1 MDLRVV
7 FIASLC
13 TVRSF
18 DSFTMQCILVSETPA
33 IRETKSQVD
42 QSRDG
47 QDYPVTKNADGQT
60 DRQTDGFSA
69 LYSRL
74 ANGYLPYRAGVAKL
88 IAILLITLPIII
100 HYLPSSLSCSL
111 H

>member
-7 FIASLC
+7 FIATLC

-33 IRETKSQVD
+33 IWKTKSQVD

-60 DRQTDGFSA
+60 DRRLFSF
-69 LYSRL
+69 
-74 ANGYLPYRAGVAKL
+74 
-88 IAILLITLPIII
+88 I
-100 HYLPSSLSCSL
+100 
-111 H
+111 

>member
-33 IRETKSQVD
+33 IWETKSQVD

-47 QDYPVTKNADGQT
+47 QDYPVTKNAYGRTDGQT
-60 DRQTDGFSA
+60 AFQ
-69 LYSRL
+69 LY
-74 ANGYLPYRAGVAKL
+74 
-88 IAILLITLPIII
+88 IID
-100 HYLPSSLSCSL
+100 
-111 H
+111 